1 MDLIKARQEAR
12 AKTQAKRYDLRVRA
26 FSDKTFAATALA
38 QDRQQAFAPHT
49 LETVRKSGLLGIE
62 LSQYL
67 PETVRP
73 PLAPKAG
80 TFGDTVTAIRMISQV
95 DPAVAV
101 LVHVHNALAVRC
113 ISQFGTDAQ
122 KAQWL
127 PSLAQDI
134 VGAFAA
140 TEVAAGSDLSNMTTT
155 ALIKDGKI
163 TVSGEKYWIT
173 NAAEAGLFVTFAA
186 LDAGGTVAVLI
197 PATAKGVEVGPRI
210 DKMSMRASSTC
221 TVTFNDVVLDDS
233 AILGGPN
240 SGMDIAIYGLVC
252 GRIGIAAQMLGL
264 AEGALQH
271 AIRYASTRKAFGDR
285 IIHFQG
291 VAFPLAQLKAE
302 MTSVDLTI
310 KEALQLL
317 DTSKSHMKVMD
328 LANTA
333 KLLAS
338 QVAERTASLA
348 VETLGGN
355 GVAEACAVEKFYRD
369 AKVGRIYEGTVNIL
383 LRSLCHSLSEDTA

>member
-1 MDLIKARQEAR
+1 MDLVKARQEAR
-12 AKTQAKRYDLRVRA
+12 AKAQAKRYDLKVRA
-26 FSDKTFAATALA
+26 FSDKAFAATALK
-38 QDRQQAFAPHT
+38 QDRQQAFESQT
-49 LETVRKSGLLGIE
+49 LKTIRKSGLLGIE

-73 PLAPKAG
+73 PLAPEAG

-127 PSLAQDI
+127 PALAHDI

-140 TEVAAGSDLSNMTTT
+140 TEMAAGSDLSKMTTK
-155 ALIKDGKI
+155 ARIQDGKV
-163 TVSGEKYWIT
+163 TLSGEKYWIT
-173 NAAEAGLFVTFAA
+173 NAVEAGLFVTFAA
-186 LDAGGTVAVLI
+186 LDTGGTVAVLV
-197 PATAKGVEVGPRI
+197 PSNAKGVEVGPRN

-221 TVTFNDVVLDDS
+221 AVTFKDVVLEDS

-271 AIRYASTRKAFGDR
+271 AVRYANSRKAFGDR
-285 IIHFQG
+285 IIDFQG
-291 VAFPLAQLKAE
+291 VAFPLAQLRAE
-302 MTSVDLTI
+302 MTAVDLTI
-310 KEALQLL
+310 KEALRLL
-317 DTSKSHMKVMD
+317 ETSKSHMKVMD

-355 GVAEACAVEKFYRD
+355 GVAEAYAVEKFYRD

-383 LRSLCHSLSEDTA
+383 LRSLCHSLSEETA